1 MPACVETCK
10 TGPPLYDAGTMFTGC
25 YTALVTPFT
34 KTGAIDEA
42 RLQKLVETQIRGG
55 VTGLVP
61 CGTTGES
68 PTLDHHEPDRV
79 IELVVQFAGKRCQV
93 IAGTGSNSTAEAIEL
108 TRHAKAAGADA
119 SLQVAPYY
127 NKPTQAGLDAHFRAI
142 AEATQFPLII
152 YNVPGRCS
160 VDVSNETIAKLRR
173 DLPTLIVGVKDAA
186 GSVDRVSQL
195 RQIVDREFTILSGDD
210 SLTLPMLAV
219 GAQGVISV
227 ASNIV
232 PREVT
237 EMVQAALQGD
247 FGRAGQIHA
256 KLFPLFKDLF
266 IETNPVPIKAALAM
280 AGQIEEFYRLP
291 LVPLGA
297 ASRTQLRQTLAGL
310 GLVK

>member
-1 MPACVETCK
+1 MK
-10 TGPPLYDAGTMFTGC
+10 LTGC
-25 YTALVTPFT
+25 YTAIVTPFA
-34 KTGAIDEA
+34 KSGAIDEQ
-42 RLQKLVETQIRGG
+42 RLRELVEFQIAGG
-55 VTGLVP
+55 VAGLVP

-68 PTLDHHEPDRV
+68 PTLDHHEHDRV
-79 IELVVQFAGKRCQV
+79 IELVIQFAGKRCQV
-93 IAGTGSNSTAEAIEL
+93 IAGTGSNSTAEAIAL
-108 TRHAKAAGADA
+108 TQHAKAAGAEA

-127 NKPTQAGLDAHFRAI
+127 NKPTPAGLYAHFRAI
-142 AEATQFPLII
+142 AEASQLPLII

-173 DLPTLIVGVKDAA
+173 DLPALIVGVKDAA

-227 ASNIV
+227 ASNV
-232 PREVT
+232 APREVS
-237 EMVQAALQGD
+237 ELVQTALKGD
-247 FGRAGQIHA
+247 FVRAGQMHA

-266 IETNPVPIKAALAM
+266 IETNPIPVKAALAL
-280 AGQIEEFYRLP
+280 AGKIEETYRLP
-291 LVPLGA
+291 LVPMSDVNKA
-297 ASRTQLRQTLAGL
+297 QLRKTLAGL